1 MSLEMKPNLDGHQTL
16 LDFQDRSIVP
26 QAFKLKDKHT
36 IYIEHDGNH
45 HVVALDMDI
54 YLIKRKSKPT
64 NVIVEYDSHIQRYQ
78 HFIDL
83 GFIV

>member
-1 MSLEMKPNLDGHQTL
+1 MSLEMKPNKDGYQTL

-36 IYIEHDGNH
+36 IYIDHDSCH

-54 YLIKRKSKPT
+54 YLIKRKSKPV
-64 NVIVEYDSHIQRYQ
+64 NIIVEYDSHIQRSQ

-83 GFIV
+83 GFLV